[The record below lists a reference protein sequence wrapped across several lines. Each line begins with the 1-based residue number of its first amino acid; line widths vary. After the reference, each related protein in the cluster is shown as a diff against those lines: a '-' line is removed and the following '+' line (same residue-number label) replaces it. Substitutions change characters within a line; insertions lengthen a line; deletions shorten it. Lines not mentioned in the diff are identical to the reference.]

1 MLASAQGTRLILVGW
16 CDLCS
21 FQNVQNFGRSYR
33 RTAIQYCWLDWLSS
47 IHGST
52 KIQRNIRSR
61 VCHHGGQKLTTDPNL
76 RAPDVV
82 RVSVRVAPPPLHP
95 PPIFRASKSA
105 RQLMRLRSYTTANR
119 VNSGHLNIQSS
130 EFRSTEYTRSH
141 RARPFSTTS
150 YQYPSLRLLLQHG
163 SAPQPAAPCKTASI

>member
-1 MLASAQGTRLILVGW
+1 MQFSECSEFWPIVPPYSNPVLLARLAIINPWIDQDSAQHTKQSLTSRRTKADNRPQLASPRCRTRI
-16 CDLCS
+16 CAC
-21 FQNVQNFGRSYR
+21 R
-33 RTAIQYCWLDWLSS
+33 
-47 IHGST
+47 
-52 KIQRNIRSR
+52 
-61 VCHHGGQKLTTDPNL
+61 
-76 RAPDVV
+76 
-82 RVSVRVAPPPLHP
+82 PPPPSP